1 MCLTFTY
8 LGFYT
13 AKRAWNKDSWHRQ
26 PAKTLDTN
34 LFWLWPERHQCWHD
48 HLRSCVHA
56 GCGHFERML
65 WPECSFIWFTKTF
78 CQCNLMH
85 VMAKLKLCSHAF
97 SVFRL
102 SQGSVATIIRWGGW
116 RLYIHVSFISKFN
129 SEKYIEIRL
138 FLTKLQTKISWLLY
152 LSHNFNVNTRMWA
165 NAHRDGRP
173 AEHRCALFSTPQFGW
188 RPLLDCCAVTLPR
201 RDTHWTMMGCPKP
214 DLSR

>member
-1 MCLTFTY
+1 LWKSNHRKCNITAGYHLRKLHQMYHSFIKVDQGHMCLTFTY

-102 SQGSVATIIRWGGW
+102 SQGSVTALIRWGGW
-116 RLYIHVSFISKFN
+116 SSYLHMYRSISKSN
-129 SEKYIEIRL
+129 SETENYIEIRW
-138 FLTKLQTKISWLLY
+138 FLTKLQTK
-152 LSHNFNVNTRMWA
+152 TR
-165 NAHRDGRP
+165 NRKHRRAAAKP
-173 AEHRCALFSTPQFGW
+173 AACAK
-188 RPLLDCCAVTLPR
+188 PLML
-201 RDTHWTMMGCPKP
+201 
-214 DLSR
+214 

>member
-1 MCLTFTY
+1 LWKSNHRKCNITAGYHLRKLHQMYHNFIKVDQGHMCLTFPY
-8 LGFYT
+8 LVFYT

-34 LFWLWPERHQCWHD
+34 LFWLWPERHQCCRD

-56 GCGHFERML
+56 GGGHFERML

-102 SQGSVATIIRWGGW
+102 SQGSVTALIRWGGW
-116 RLYIHVSFISKFN
+116 SSYLHMYRSISKSN
-129 SEKYIEIRL
+129 SETENYIEIRW
-138 FLTKLQTKISWLLY
+138 FLTKLQTKIIQILFYVPRCSWRNKWY
-152 LSHNFNVNTRMWA
+152 I
-165 NAHRDGRP
+165 
-173 AEHRCALFSTPQFGW
+173 
-188 RPLLDCCAVTLPR
+188 
-201 RDTHWTMMGCPKP
+201 
-214 DLSR
+214 